1 MVTKIDIDN
10 VYILQNKREKTKQ
23 ISIVSWKIYCLT
35 SKNIDSQTHIK
46 VSKE

>member
-10 VYILQNKREKTKQ
+10 VYILQNKWVKN
-23 ISIVSWKIYCLT
+23 KINQYIWLEN
-35 SKNIDSQTHIK
+35 KLFAIENIDSQTHIL